1 MNIHSLRIEGFRKHK
16 DTTILFSDST
26 FLIGENNVGK
36 SSVLVALDYLL
47 NIKSKIPEEEFYSV
61 VDANGSIIR
70 KVNEVI
76 LTAEFRNLPEESKEW
91 RGFRGRIIPYTP
103 SFDGD
108 TGLSFVYRKTFCV
121 ISPCIFEQE
130 LRSYGSV
137 ALISHVFPAPQ
148 GKRAL
153 SFCAVCTPRSPPGNK
168 LVYPQ

>member
-1 MNIHSLRIEGFRKHK
+1 MGCRVTLDTLQYSLRIEGFRKHK

-76 LTAEFRNLPEESKEW
+76 LTAEFRNL
-91 RGFRGRIIPYTP
+91 Y
-103 SFDGD
+103 
-108 TGLSFVYRKTFCV
+108 LSG
-121 ISPCIFEQE
+121 EQ
-130 LRSYGSV
+130 V
-137 ALISHVFPAPQ
+137 
-148 GKRAL
+148 
-153 SFCAVCTPRSPPGNK
+153 GNK
-168 LVYPQ
+168 DADVTHSDT